1 MLRSVLL
8 VVGAVVLI
16 FACLGVLMLA
26 GGTLGVDD
34 RAAAELVQAEAELVQ
49 AEAEEM
55 RNRTELERA
64 RAERVRVEAEAD
76 ALRTRSEELVKHS
89 RLNRRLL
96 VYSVAR
102 GDVLVVLLIVLVGL
116 NLATWGAGLF
126 LFLRQQGGER

>member
-1 MLRSVLL
+1 MLRSVLVVL
-8 VVGAVVLI
+8 VAVGLI
-16 FACLGVLMLA
+16 FACFGVLLVA
-26 GGTLGVDD
+26 GSALGADD

-55 RNRTELERA
+55 QSKSELERA
-64 RAERVRVEAEAD
+64 RAERIRAEAEAE

-89 RLNRRLL
+89 RLTRRLL
-96 VYSVAR
+96 SYSVVR